1 MGPTIWDESAEF
13 EAVEEISAE
22 VVVHVDS
29 VAEETE
35 NCNIHVWSGLTHV
48 LRAGGIGQYPP
59 VQNARLLSDALQHLH
74 LLTPE

>member
-35 NCNIHVWSGLTHV
+35 LQYSCLQRPDTRASG
-48 LRAGGIGQYPP
+48 GGHWIIST
-59 VQNARLLSDALQHLH
+59 RSERSF
-74 LLTPE
+74 T